1 MNSLK
6 EIKTQKS
13 VSIVQT
19 DIKKPSLNHQT
30 TQKVNASQVNTY
42 VNNQI
47 SKKGGVK
54 SKIFI

>member
-1 MNSLK
+1 MNILK

-19 DIKKPSLNHQT
+19 DMKKLSLNHQT
-30 TQKVNASQVNTY
+30 TQKTNVNQVNAY